1 MSADDPMQAAHT
13 AAEGGDEAPAE
24 DAPVYYLIDGSG
36 YIFRAYHA
44 IPDSFRRADGTLVNA
59 VHGFAA
65 MLMKLLGEVQASH
78 MAVVF
83 DAARANFRNDIYPDY
98 KANRDEPP
106 ADLVPQFAL
115 IREATRA
122 FDIAQVEVEG
132 YEADDLIATYCRQAR
147 ERGARV
153 VVVSS
158 DKDLMQLVGGGVSLF
173 DPMKNRA
180 IGPAEVEEKFGVAP
194 DRVVDVQALA
204 GDSIDNVP
212 GVPGIGIKTAAQLI
226 TQFGDLDTL
235 LDRAGEIPQPKRRQN
250 LLDHADAARLSRRL
264 VALAADAP
272 VPLRLDEMAVK
283 PIDVETLTGF
293 LAAQGFRTITA
304 RAREQFGGTGAAAAA
319 PPAPDSAEAAPVV
332 ADYALV
338 QDEDALA
345 LWIAEATEAG
355 LVAVDTETTSLDA
368 VRAELVGVSLATR
381 PGRACY
387 IPLGHGAPGGG
398 LALEAADERPRQI
411 PKERALALL
420 KTLLED
426 DSVLKV
432 AQNLKYDAV
441 VLARHGIELA
451 PADDTMLM
459 SYALDG
465 GRHGHGMDE
474 LARRHLDHE
483 TIAYSAVCGS
493 GRQQITFDQV
503 PLDKARDYA
512 AEDADITLRLH
523 GLFRRRL
530 VTERMS
536 TVYETLDRP
545 LPAIVAAMERLG
557 ILVDRTVLARLSGA
571 FAERLSALEAEV
583 HGLAGTTFNLG
594 SPKQLGEV
602 LFDRLGLPGGKKG
615 KAGAYSTD
623 VGVLEPLAAQGHDVV
638 ARLLDWRQLAK
649 LKSTYTDALIGEIN
663 PETGRVHTSYGLAGT
678 NTGRLSS
685 NDPNL
690 QNIPIRTEEGRK
702 IREAFVAAPGWRL
715 VSVDY
720 SQIELRLVAHIAGIE
735 ALKQAFRDGVDIHAK
750 TAAEVFGVPLAE
762 MTGELRRQAKAINFG
777 IIYGISAFGLANQL
791 GIAQA
796 EAGAFIRTY
805 LDRFGELKAWM
816 DATKRAGHEK
826 GFVTTL
832 WGRKIHLPTIADKN
846 PARRGFAERQ
856 AINAPIQGTAAD
868 IMKRAMIRVA
878 RALAASDLQARMLL
892 QVHDELLF
900 EAPEVEVAAT
910 KALARREMEA
920 AAPLDI
926 PLVADA
932 GDGPTWAAAH

>member
-1 MSADDPMQAAHT
+1 MTTEDDLIGTAGEAANLP
-13 AAEGGDEAPAE
+13 APLSD

-78 MAVVF
+78 MAVIF
-83 DAARANFRNDIYPDY
+83 DAARVNFRNEIYPDY
-98 KANRDEPP
+98 KANRDDPP
-106 ADLVPQFAL
+106 EDLVPQFAL

-122 FDIAQVEVEG
+122 FNLAQVEVEG
-132 YEADDLIATYCRQAR
+132 YEADDLIATYCRLAR
-147 ERGARV
+147 ATGARV

-158 DKDLMQLVGGGVSLF
+158 DKDLMQLVGDGVSLL
-173 DPMKNRA
+173 DPMKNRS
-180 IGPAEVEEKFGVAP
+180 IGPAEVAEKFGVAP

-250 LLDHADAARLSRRL
+250 LMEHAEAARLSRRL
-264 VALAADAP
+264 VALADDAP
-272 VPLRLDEMAVK
+272 VPLGLDALAVQ
-283 PIDVETLTGF
+283 PIDVDALTGF
-293 LAAQGFRTITA
+293 LATQGFRTITQ
-304 RAREQFGGTGAAAAA
+304 RAREQFGGNA
-319 PPAPDSAEAAPVV
+319 PAPAPAPAGAPVA
-332 ADYALV
+332 ADYELV
-338 QDEDALA
+338 QDEDRLDA
-345 LWIAEATEAG
+345 WIADATAAG
-355 LVAVDTETTSLDA
+355 IVAVDTETTSLNA
-368 VRAELVGVSLATR
+368 MTARLVGVSLAIA
-381 PGRACY
+381 PSRACY
-387 IPLGHGAPGGG
+387 IPLAHDPAGGG
-398 LALEAADERPRQI
+398 LALEAGDARPRQI
-411 PKERALALL
+411 PMDRALARL

-432 AQNLKYDAV
+432 AQNLKYDWL
-441 VLARHGIELA
+441 VLVRHGIRIA

-483 TIAYSAVCGS
+483 TIPYSSVCGS

-512 AEDADITLRLH
+512 AEDADVTLRLH

-530 VTERMS
+530 VADRMTE
-536 TVYETLDRP
+536 VYETLDRP
-545 LPAIVAAMERLG
+545 LPAIVAAMEQTG
-557 ILVDRTVLARLSGA
+557 VKVDRAVLARLSGE
-571 FAERLSALEAEV
+571 FAERLAALEATV
-583 HGLAGTTFNLG
+583 HELAGTPFNLG

-623 VGVLEPLAAQGHDVV
+623 VSVLEPLAAQGHDVV

-649 LKSTYTDALIGEIN
+649 LKSTYTDALIGEIH
-663 PETGRVHTSYGLAGT
+663 PETGRVHTSYGLAAT

-685 NDPNL
+685 TDPNL

-702 IREAFVAAPGWRL
+702 IREAFVAEDGWRL

-791 GIAQA
+791 GIAQG
-796 EAGAFIRTY
+796 EAAAFIKTY
-805 LDRFGELKAWM
+805 LARFGELKAWM
-816 DATKRAGHEK
+816 DATKKAGHEK

-832 WGRKIHLPTIADKN
+832 WGRKVHLPSIADKN

-868 IMKRAMIRVA
+868 IMKRAMIQVA
-878 RALAASDLQARMLL
+878 RALPRSGLQARMLL

-900 EAPEVEVAAT
+900 EAPAAEVEET
-910 KALARREMEA
+910 KALVRREMER